1 MAVAVERVASIPPF
15 NGLDSDTQGGS
26 QGGSTSGVLTR
37 DTVIRAGSDESA
49 FFVLVEGSLSV
60 AAPNHAVTLSPGD
73 FFGEMGMMG
82 GRRSATVTAETSATA
97 LEMSGTHFR
106 ELQMELPHV
115 AGLIEE
121 EMAKRQARDQD

>member
-1 MAVAVERVASIPPF
+1 M
-15 NGLDSDTQGGS
+15 
-26 QGGSTSGVLTR
+26 TR
-37 DTVIRAGSDESA
+37 DTVIRAGSDGYA

-73 FFGEMGMMG
+73 FFGAIGIMG